1 MLQVQR
7 FAIDNIYCAPGQDAQ
22 HSFKLVRMNKKNLPC
37 KGKVYLYN
45 TSKHLPNSTNF
56 FHVFAVGN
64 IPTGLL
70 NLLAQKESWF
80 RDSWVKVSD
89 DMVARNFI
97 FQLYNQ
103 DGVMYPRQNLY
114 YMFIDERSLLIA
126 QELPVS
132 LRSVFP
138 VDSFEYLHVY
148 SNAYF
153 NSVEHNGNPN
163 KVGID
168 YRFAQ
173 VENNLQKVTLQTY
186 ITTMKAKGGDVFIY
200 VNGLWTDAVNLN
212 IPDYSYVEIV
222 YDQSVLSRE
231 RFNLEGLHTFD
242 SIKDDKLKY
251 ILYRQK
257 LVDKIQYF
265 DDTEV
270 YINDKSTFYGKGLFF
285 YKHKDHSMRNVT
297 DKDFSLNSAYVNT
310 TALRLGEL
318 TVPGFTDK
326 EIVLYTRK
334 SGRDMDLVYSAMKL
348 HEFYKLPQDVQFNVL
363 TDNGHTVDILRA
375 EYLENSFYFD
385 VANAAKISDVTPE
398 LAIKAVG
405 YNGITHYLADTPVVA
420 NTTSIAVPE
429 LYQWRSTA
437 FEYDQNGLYKGM
449 FPTNGPVYTCTTP
462 NTKFVEF
469 IHGQVPQNFGRLY
482 DHNEVVTL
490 PEGAEEYVVLAAYF
504 TGVTRESSWEDITN
518 TNKVIK
524 SPTSITLNEVDGK
537 KIKIVY
543 LNQVNVYD
551 IELDFSDGAFYFPLT
566 NIEDKGTGMGNYI
579 CDVPYMNISVFL
591 NEQRLTMGLD
601 YFIKFPYISICNK
614 KYLKY
619 NQAKQ
624 KVHIRCVGVT
634 LDLDEINKQEIRGFV
649 NNGVLTRNKRY
660 DIREDRV
667 YSAFIDGKLYQR
679 DNIYYSEE
687 DNTVRLGHPLNGLP
701 YTLTDNFIPIKHLT
715 GVDSLPIYR
724 ENNAVNKKISDLY
737 DIVFPEPTID
747 EFNVIGTSH
756 FIFSPTISKII
767 NDIVRGVIPSSLY
780 TSPYDNTTI
789 LNLLDNNYS
798 ELLRLDPIKFSMQ
811 DTLVEIH
818 PHLGN
823 AIINLNL
830 FQYRFV
836 NNIIRFITNNK
847 PEKISMS
854 GYVSMSTA

>member
-37 KGKVYLYN
+37 KGRVYLYN
-45 TSKHLPNSTNF
+45 TSKHLPNTTSF
-56 FHVFAVGN
+56 FHVFAIGN
-64 IPTGLL
+64 LPTTIL
-70 NLLAQKESWF
+70 NLLSPKESWF
-80 RDSWVKVSD
+80 RDSWIKASD

-114 YMFIDERSLLIA
+114 YMFIDERSLIVA

-132 LRSVFP
+132 FRQVFN

-153 NSVEHNGNPN
+153 NSVEHNGDPN

-173 VENNLQKVTLQTY
+173 VENNLQKVALQTY

-200 VNGLWTDAVNLN
+200 VNGLWTNEVKLN

-231 RFNLEGLHTFD
+231 TFPLVGLHTFD

-270 YINDKSTFYGKGLFF
+270 YVNDKTDFYGKGLFF
-285 YKHKDHSMRNVT
+285 YKHKDHSMRNIT

-310 TALRLGEL
+310 TALRLAEM
-318 TVPGFTDK
+318 TAPGFADK

-375 EYLENSFYFD
+375 EYLENSPYFS
-385 VANAAKISDVTPE
+385 VANASKISLVTPE
-398 LAIKAVG
+398 LALQAVG
-405 YNGITHYLADTPVVA
+405 YNGITHYLADTPIAA
-420 NTTSIAVPE
+420 NGGGVDVPE

-437 FEYDQNGLYKGM
+437 FEYDQDGLYIDMHK
-449 FPTNGPVYTCTTP
+449 TNGPVYDCTSP
-462 NTKFVEF
+462 DARFVEF
-469 IHGQVPQNFGRLY
+469 LHGQVPDDFGRLH
-482 DHNEVVTL
+482 DPKEVVTI
-490 PEGAEEYVVLAAYF
+490 PEGAEEYVVLSAYF
-504 TGVTRESSWEDITN
+504 TGVTRESNWEDITQS
-518 TNKVIK
+518 NKVVK
-524 SPTSITLNEVDGK
+524 TSTSITLNEDDGK
-537 KIKIVY
+537 KVKIVY
-543 LNQVNVYD
+543 LNQINAYD
-551 IELDFSDGAFYFPLT
+551 IELDFTDGAFYFPLT
-566 NIEDKGTGMGNYI
+566 NLEDKGTGVGNYL
-579 CDVPYMNISVFL
+579 CDVPYL
-591 NEQRLTMGLD
+591 NLSLTLNGHRLTMGLD
-601 YFIKFPYISICNK
+601 YFINFPYVSICNK

-619 NQAKQ
+619 NLPKQ
-624 KVHIRCVGVT
+624 KLHIRCSGVT
-634 LDLDEINKQEIRGFV
+634 LDRDEINKQEIRGFV

-660 DIREDRV
+660 DIRDDRV
-667 YSAFIDGKLYQR
+667 YSTFVDGKLYQR
-679 DNIYYSEE
+679 SNVLYSEE
-687 DNTVRLGHPLNGLP
+687 DNTVRLADPLNGLP

-724 ENNAVNKKISDLY
+724 QNIAVNKKISDLY
-737 DIVFPEPTID
+737 DVVFPEPSINQ
-747 EFNVIGTSH
+747 FNVIGTSH
-756 FIFSPTISKII
+756 FIFSPTVSKII
-767 NDIVRGVIPSSLY
+767 TDIVLGVIPSTTY
-780 TSPYDNTTI
+780 TTPYDNGTI
-789 LNLLDNNYS
+789 LQLLEDNYG
-798 ELLRLDPIKFSMQ
+798 ELLKLDPIKFDMQ
-811 DTLVEIH
+811 DVLVDIQ

-823 AIINLNL
+823 APIALTL
-830 FQYRFV
+830 HQYRFV
-836 NNIIRFITNNK
+836 NNVVRFITGNK
-847 PEKISMS
+847 PDKINIS
-854 GYVSMSTA
+854 GYLTMNLT